1 MEIPEIGIRQINV
14 PEVYIPEIYKPNPV
28 LPVITNLE
36 IDVVGCTYQ
45 HRDIKN
51 TGNTQLLLDD
61 PNGVFLTC
69 GESLFPSFYPIDYR
83 PDQLV
88 ITEDLPITND
98 APPMPETDI
107 PKTETPKEKEEIK
120 VEPCPPK
127 DAPFRTGDYRN
138 SSRIEKLVK
147 YEKTIGGSCD
157 PVWTKVPFRETF
169 IGSPEVLVSTAVI
182 GVVAGGSA
190 LLAPVIKKLI
200 SEIFKKIK
208 KQLTKK
214 KDKVE

>member
-1 MEIPEIGIRQINV
+1 MEIPEISIRQINV
-14 PEVYIPEIYKPNPV
+14 PEIYIPEIYKPDPV

-88 ITEDLPITND
+88 ITEELPITNET
-98 APPMPETDI
+98 PPMPESDI
-107 PKTETPKEKEEIK
+107 PETKTSEKKKEELVIP
-120 VEPCPPK
+120 ECPSRK
-127 DAPFRTGDYRN
+127 DQAVGDYRN
-138 SSRIEKLVK
+138 AKRIERVVGHKLSSDK
-147 YEKTIGGSCD
+147 TECITLYED
-157 PVWTKVPFRETF
+157 VPFRETF
-169 IGSPEVLVSTAVI
+169 IGTPEVLVSTFAI

-190 LLAPVIKKLI
+190 ALVPLIQGAAKAAIKNI
-200 SEIFKKIK
+200 SKRFSKKNN
-208 KQLTKK
+208 
-214 KDKVE
+214 V

>member
-1 MEIPEIGIRQINV
+1 MEIPEIGITQINV
-14 PEVYIPEIYKPNPV
+14 PEVYIPEIYKPDPV

-98 APPMPETDI
+98 APPMPESDI
-107 PKTETPKEKEEIK
+107 PETKTPKEKKEIK
-120 VEPCPPK
+120 IEPCPPK
-127 DAPFRTGDYRN
+127 DAPFMAGDYRN
-138 SSRIEKLVK
+138 DKKIQRLVK

-157 PVWTKVPFRETF
+157 PIWEDVPFRESF
-169 IGSPEVLVSTAVI
+169 IGTPEVLVSTTVI
-182 GVVAGGSA
+182 GLVAGRSA
-190 LLAPVIKKLI
+190 ALVPIIQGIAKAGIKNI
-200 SEIFKKIK
+200 SKRF
-208 KQLTKK
+208 TKK
-214 KDKVE
+214 KDNVK

>member
-1 MEIPEIGIRQINV
+1 MEIPEIGIKQINV
-14 PEVYIPEIYKPNPV
+14 SEVYIPEIYKPDPV

-51 TGNTQLLLDD
+51 TGNSQLLLDD

-98 APPMPETDI
+98 APPMPDSDIQET
-107 PKTETPKEKEEIK
+107 KTSEKKEELVIPECPSKKDQK
-120 VEPCPPK
+120 V
-127 DAPFRTGDYRN
+127 GDYRN
-138 SSRIEKLVK
+138 AKRIERVIGHKLSSDK
-147 YEKTIGGSCD
+147 PECITIYED
-157 PVWTKVPFRETF
+157 VPFRETF
-169 IGSPEVLVSTAVI
+169 IGTPEVLVSTFAI
-182 GVVAGGSA
+182 GLVAGSSA
-190 LLAPVIKKLI
+190 ALVPLIQGAAKAGIKNI
-200 SEIFKKIK
+200 SKRFSKKNN
-208 KQLTKK
+208 
-214 KDKVE
+214 

>member
-1 MEIPEIGIRQINV
+1 MEIPEIGIRQINI
-14 PEVYIPEIYKPNPV
+14 PEVYIPEVYNPNPV

-88 ITEDLPITND
+88 ITEDLPITNE
-98 APPMPETDI
+98 APPMPEADI
-107 PKTETPKEKEEIK
+107 PETKTPEKKKEELVIPECPDKK
-120 VEPCPPK
+120 V
-127 DAPFRTGDYRN
+127 DQAVGDYRN
-138 SSRIEKLVK
+138 AKRIE
-147 YEKTIGGSCD
+147 
-157 PVWTKVPFRETF
+157 R
-169 IGSPEVLVSTAVI
+169 VI
-182 GVVAGGSA
+182 GHKLSSDKQSA
-190 LLAPVIKKLI
+190 LLCMRPYPFEKLLLAHLRY
-200 SEIFKKIK
+200 SF
-208 KQLTKK
+208 LLLLL
-214 KDKVE
+214 VWSLVVLRLLSL

>member
-1 MEIPEIGIRQINV
+1 MEIPEIGIKQINV
-14 PEVYIPEIYKPNPV
+14 SEGFVPEIYNPNPV

-88 ITEDLPITND
+88 ITEDLPITNE
-98 APPMPETDI
+98 APPMPEADI

-120 VEPCPPK
+120 IEPCPPK
-127 DAPFRTGDYRN
+127 DAPFMAGDYRN
-138 SSRIEKLVK
+138 DKKIQRLVK

-157 PVWTKVPFRETF
+157 PIWEDVPFRESF
-169 IGSPEVLVSTAVI
+169 IGTPEVLVSTAII
-182 GVVAGGSA
+182 GLVAGGSA
-190 LLAPVIKKLI
+190 ALVPIIQGIAKSAMKQIGKRFSKKNK
-200 SEIFKKIK
+200 S
-208 KQLTKK
+208 T
-214 KDKVE
+214 

>member
-1 MEIPEIGIRQINV
+1 MEIPEIGITQINV
-14 PEVYIPEIYKPNPV
+14 PEVYIPEIYKPDPV

-98 APPMPETDI
+98 APPMPESDI
-107 PKTETPKEKEEIK
+107 PETKTPKEKKEIK
-120 VEPCPPK
+120 IEPCPPK
-127 DAPFRTGDYRN
+127 DAPFMAGDYRN
-138 SSRIEKLVK
+138 DKKIQRLVK

-157 PVWTKVPFRETF
+157 PIWEDVPFRESF
-169 IGSPEVLVSTAVI
+169 IGTPEVLVSTAVI
-182 GVVAGGSA
+182 GLVAGGSA
-190 LLAPVIKKLI
+190 ALVPIIQGIAK
-200 SEIFKKIK
+200 SAM
-208 KQLTKK
+208 KQIGKRFSK
-214 KDKVE
+214 KDKV

>member
-1 MEIPEIGIRQINV
+1 MEIPEISVRQINV
-14 PEVYIPEIYKPNPV
+14 SEVFIPEIYKPDPV

-45 HRDIKN
+45 HRDIEN

-98 APPMPETDI
+98 APPMPESDI
-107 PKTETPKEKEEIK
+107 PETKTPEKKKEELVIPECPSNKEQK
-120 VEPCPPK
+120 V
-127 DAPFRTGDYRN
+127 GDYRN
-138 SSRIEKLVK
+138 AKRIERVIGHKLSSDK
-147 YEKTIGGSCD
+147 TECITLYED
-157 PVWTKVPFRETF
+157 VPFRETF
-169 IGSPEVLVSTAVI
+169 IGTPEVLISTAAI
-182 GVVAGGSA
+182 GLVAGSSA
-190 LLAPVIKKLI
+190 ALVPVIQGIAK
-200 SEIFKKIK
+200 SGIK
-208 KQLTKK
+208 QITKRFSKK
-214 KDKVE
+214 KKV

>member
-14 PEVYIPEIYKPNPV
+14 PEVYIPEIYKPDPV

-36 IDVVGCTYQ
+36 IDIVGCTYQ

-88 ITEDLPITND
+88 ITEDLPITNE
-98 APPMPETDI
+98 APPMPESDI

-120 VEPCPPK
+120 IEPCPPK
-127 DAPFRTGDYRN
+127 DALFMAGDYRN
-138 SSRIEKLVK
+138 DKKIQRLVK

-157 PVWTKVPFRETF
+157 PIWEDVPFRESF
-169 IGSPEVLVSTAVI
+169 IGTPEVLVSTAVI
-182 GVVAGGSA
+182 GLVAGGSA
-190 LLAPVIKKLI
+190 ALVPIIQGIAK
-200 SEIFKKIK
+200 SAM
-208 KQLTKK
+208 KQIGKRFSK
-214 KDKVE
+214 KDKST

>member
-14 PEVYIPEIYKPNPV
+14 PEVYIPEIYKPDPV

-88 ITEDLPITND
+88 ITEDLPITNE
-98 APPMPETDI
+98 APPMPESDI

-120 VEPCPPK
+120 IEPCPPK
-127 DAPFRTGDYRN
+127 DALFMAGDYRN
-138 SSRIEKLVK
+138 DKKIQRLVK

-157 PVWTKVPFRETF
+157 PIWEDVPFRESF
-169 IGSPEVLVSTAVI
+169 IGTPEVLVSTAVI
-182 GVVAGGSA
+182 GLVAGGSA
-190 LLAPVIKKLI
+190 ALVPIIQGIAK
-200 SEIFKKIK
+200 SAM
-208 KQLTKK
+208 KQIGKRFSK
-214 KDKVE
+214 KDKST

>member
-1 MEIPEIGIRQINV
+1 MEIPEISIRQINI
-14 PEVYIPEIYKPNPV
+14 PEVYIPEIYNPNPV
-28 LPVITNLE
+28 LPITTNLE
-36 IDVVGCTYQ
+36 IDVAGCTYQ

-98 APPMPETDI
+98 APPMPETDL
-107 PKTETPKEKEEIK
+107 PETKTPENKKEEIK

-127 DAPFRTGDYRN
+127 DAPFMAGDYRN
-138 SSRIEKLVK
+138 DKKIQRLVK

-157 PVWTKVPFRETF
+157 PIWEDVPFRESF
-169 IGSPEVLVSTAVI
+169 IGTPEVLVSTAVI
-182 GVVAGGSA
+182 GLVAGGSA
-190 LLAPVIKKLI
+190 ALVPLIQGAAKAAIKNI
-200 SEIFKKIK
+200 SKRFS
-208 KQLTKK
+208 K
-214 KDKVE
+214 KDKV

>member
-1 MEIPEIGIRQINV
+1 MEIPEIGIKEINI
-14 PEVYIPEIYKPNPV
+14 PEVYIPEIYKPDPV

-61 PNGVFLTC
+61 PNGVFLNC

-98 APPMPETDI
+98 APPMPESDI
-107 PKTETPKEKEEIK
+107 PETKTPKEKEEIK
-120 VEPCPPK
+120 IEPCTPK

-157 PVWTKVPFRETF
+157 PIWAKVPFRETF
-169 IGSPEVLVSTAVI
+169 IGSPEVLISTAVI
-182 GVVAGGSA
+182 GLVAGGSA
-190 LLAPVIKKLI
+190 ALVPIIQGIAKAGIKKLGKRF
-200 SEIFKKIK
+200 S
-208 KQLTKK
+208 K
-214 KDKVE
+214 KDKV

>member
-1 MEIPEIGIRQINV
+1 MEIPEIGIKQINV
-14 PEVYIPEIYKPNPV
+14 SEVFVPEIYNPNPV

-88 ITEDLPITND
+88 ITEDLPITNE
-98 APPMPETDI
+98 APPMPEADI
-107 PKTETPKEKEEIK
+107 PKAETPKEKEEIK
-120 VEPCPPK
+120 IEPCPPK
-127 DAPFRTGDYRN
+127 DAPFMAGDYRN
-138 SSRIEKLVK
+138 DKKIQRLVK

-157 PVWTKVPFRETF
+157 PIWEDVPFRESF
-169 IGSPEVLVSTAVI
+169 IGTPEVLISSAII
-182 GVVAGGSA
+182 GLVAGGSA
-190 LLAPVIKKLI
+190 ALVPIIQGIAKSAMKQIGKRFSKKNK
-200 SEIFKKIK
+200 S
-208 KQLTKK
+208 T
-214 KDKVE
+214 

>member
-14 PEVYIPEIYKPNPV
+14 PEVYIPETYKPDPV

-88 ITEDLPITND
+88 ITEDLPITNE
-98 APPMPETDI
+98 APPMPESDI
-107 PKTETPKEKEEIK
+107 PDVNNTEKKKEELVIP
-120 VEPCPPK
+120 ECPSRK
-127 DAPFRTGDYRN
+127 DQQIGDYRN
-138 SSRIEKLVK
+138 SKRTSRVVGHKLSSDK
-147 YEKTIGGSCD
+147 AECITLYED
-157 PVWTKVPFRETF
+157 VPFRETF
-169 IGSPEVLVSTAVI
+169 IGTPEVLISTAVI

-190 LLAPVIKKLI
+190 ALVPVIQGIAKSGIKQITKRFAKK
-200 SEIFKKIK
+200 EK
-208 KQLTKK
+208 
-214 KDKVE
+214 